1 MYEKL
6 LPDYSSLCRFC
17 LQHSIKDIAL
27 NIDIAPTI
35 MDLGGLH
42 PLKDMDGKSLV
53 PLLKHAAHQVKRQE
67 KRERDRETRT
77 RIRQR
82 RRKGKKSLV
91 TTILMDSSVT
101 RQSSSGKTGRERNV
115 EHHDSSS
122 SSRREASGHDDD
134 TGTSYPSPD
143 TSVKKSIARKKF
155 WRDTFLVERIRG
167 G

>member
-1 MYEKL
+1 M
-6 LPDYSSLCRFC
+6 
-17 LQHSIKDIAL
+17 

-91 TTILMDSSVT
+91 TTTLMDSSVT
-101 RQSSSGKTGRERNV
+101 RQSSGKTGRERKV
-115 EHHDSSS
+115 EQGRNHDSSS

-143 TSVKKSIARKKF
+143 TSGKKSIARKKF

>member
-1 MYEKL
+1 
-6 LPDYSSLCRFC
+6 
-17 LQHSIKDIAL
+17 
-27 NIDIAPTI
+27 

-67 KRERDRETRT
+67 KRKRDRETRT
-77 RIRQR
+77 KIRQR
-82 RRKGKKSLV
+82 RRERKKSLV

-101 RQSSSGKTGRERNV
+101 RQSSSGKTGREGKV
-115 EHHDSSS
+115 EQGVHHDSPSS
-122 SSRREASGHDDD
+122 SSREASRHDDD

-155 WRDTFLVERIRG
+155 WRDSFLVERIRG